1 MSLFFTIKWCF
12 LLPRRLPFHVFID
25 GQAKP
30 ELKEL
35 PSNMKR
41 NSPGKTS
48 LDSSRTHKRKKWNHN
63 EHERPKGT
71 LGHARFHFSFM
82 DVLGNR
88 EGSPLVLILFL
99 NPGGYS
105 FLMAHLL
112 KEKTSGPAARRKR
125 IGSRADR
132 SVFLFFPIVGLINK
146 RKKGQRK
153 EKNLTD
159 DREPIHFPSLL
170 NHFPLICKLIKGKWI

>member
-1 MSLFFTIKWCF
+1 
-12 LLPRRLPFHVFID
+12 
-25 GQAKP
+25 
-30 ELKEL
+30 
-35 PSNMKR
+35 
-41 NSPGKTS
+41 
-48 LDSSRTHKRKKWNHN
+48 
-63 EHERPKGT
+63 
-71 LGHARFHFSFM
+71 M

-159 DREPIHFPSLL
+159 DREPDSETLASRPEGLSIFSL
-170 NHFPLICKLIKGKWI
+170 FDR

>member
-153 EKNLTD
+153 EKKTWERS
-159 DREPIHFPSLL
+159 REPHQLTV
-170 NHFPLICKLIKGKWI
+170 HT